1 MINQLG
7 LPTWFCSFS
16 AAETKWAP
24 LLKTLG
30 ELIENVSYTADEI
43 LNMIWKHKSKL
54 IKADPVTC
62 ARYFDYRFSKFFSDV
77 LCNEIHPVGQIQD
90 FFYRIEFHQ
99 RGSPHVHILLWIKDA
114 PNMVTHEKKE
124 IGDFINKYVTCNK
137 DGADS
142 SLVTHRHA
150 KTCMKKTNQYVGSI
164 FLFHQCHI
172 LLSFCL

>member
-1 MINQLG
+1 MRTLRGSPPYWEKAKTYIFAMINQVG

-30 ELIENVSYTADEI
+30 ELIGNVSYTDDEI
-43 LNMIWKHKSKL
+43 LNMSWEHKSKL

-90 FFYRIEFHQ
+90 FFYRIEFQQ
-99 RGSPHVHILLWIKDA
+99 RVSLMSICFFGLKMLQTWLLMKR
-114 PNMVTHEKKE
+114 KK
-124 IGDFINKYVTCNK
+124 
-137 DGADS
+137 
-142 SLVTHRHA
+142 
-150 KTCMKKTNQYVGSI
+150 
-164 FLFHQCHI
+164 
-172 LLSFCL
+172 